1 MTTLQKRL
9 KNWLRLSGSMYS
21 SGMEI
26 LYGIHPVQEAL
37 NAGRRSFTEIYFS
50 RDRISKTLKPVE
62 ALAGYLKIPVTKVNA
77 AYLKSLAKTSRHQG
91 VAARVSSYPFTDI
104 SDIMAVS
111 KKSQQNSFLLL
122 LDNVQDPHNLGAL
135 ARTAI
140 CAGVEGMVI
149 TRDRSAGPTP
159 SACRASAGA
168 LEHLPL
174 ARITNM
180 VKFIKELKKKEFWIT
195 GMDGAAEQSIF
206 SVDLSGNIA
215 IIIGGEERGIRPLV
229 KKECDYLVSIPQTGP
244 IDSLNASTAGAVAM
258 YEVFR
263 QRR

>member
-1 MTTLQKRL
+1 
-9 KNWLRLSGSMYS
+9 
-21 SGMEI
+21 MEI
-26 LYGIHPVQEAL
+26 LYGIHPVREAL
-37 NAGRRSFTEIYFS
+37 NAGHRAFTEIYLVE
-50 RDRISKTLKPVE
+50 DRISKALKPIE
-62 ALAGYLKIPVTKVNA
+62 ALAESLEIPAIKVKA

-104 SDIMAVS
+104 SEITDVS
-111 KKSQQNSFLLL
+111 KKSQHHSFLLL

-135 ARTAI
+135 ARTAL

-159 SACRASAGA
+159 AACRASAGA

-180 VKFIKELKKKEFWIT
+180 AKFVKELKKKEFWII
-195 GMDGAAEQSIF
+195 GMDGAAEQSVF

-229 KKECDYLVSIPQTGP
+229 KKECDYLVSIPQTGL
-244 IDSLNASTAGAVAM
+244 INSLNASTAGAVVM

-263 QRR
+263 QRV